1 MKKLIYIPILFSVV
15 FLISCKT
22 APKELDET
30 EILNPKSIIEVVAI
44 KYGTVDDEL
53 VLSATTVYLKR
64 NVVTASIPAFI
75 TNVRVKLGDAVN
87 KGDIL
92 FELESKERRA
102 LGSNMSKLDT
112 SLVNFGLIKIRAS
125 ASGIIST
132 LDKQQPGDYV
142 LEGTQLCT
150 ISESSDLAFQV
161 NVPYEFTSFAK
172 PGKTCV
178 IQLPDNTIHSAE
190 FTKSLTAM
198 NALAQTQTILAKV
211 KENLFLPENMIVKV
225 SIVKGS
231 TSNKQILPKTCILS
245 DEMMKEFWVMKLI
258 NDSTAVKIPVIIGNK
273 NTISSEVI
281 SPQFEPNDRII
292 SSGNY
297 GLADTAL
304 VKIVV
309 GKQ

>member
-1 MKKLIYIPILFSVV
+1 MKRFIYI
-15 FLISCKT
+15 FLIVSAFSLARCKT
-22 APKELDET
+22 APKELDEK
-30 EILNPKSIIEVVAI
+30 EIINPKSNVEVVGV

-64 NVVTASIPAFI
+64 NVVTATIPAFI
-75 TNVRVKLGDAVN
+75 TNVRVKLGDAIN

-92 FELESKERRA
+92 YELESKERRA
-102 LGSNMSKLDT
+102 LGSNISKLDT
-112 SLVNFGLIKIRAS
+112 SLVSFGLIKIRAS

-150 ISESSDLAFQV
+150 IAESSDLAFQV
-161 NVPYEFTSFAK
+161 NVPYEFASFAK

-178 IQLPDNTIHSAE
+178 IQLPDSSIHQAE
-190 FTKSLTAM
+190 FTKALTAM

-211 KENLFLPENMIVKV
+211 RENLFLPENMIVKV
-225 SIVKGS
+225 SMIKGT
-231 TSNKQILPKTCILS
+231 TSKKQILPKTCILS

-258 NDSTAVKIPVIIGNK
+258 NDSIAVKVPVVVGNK
-273 NTISSEVI
+273 NTINSEVI
-281 SPQFEPNDRII
+281 FPQFGPNDRII

-297 GLADTAL
+297 GLADTAS
-304 VKIVV
+304 VKIVD
-309 GKQ
+309 GK

>member
-1 MKKLIYIPILFSVV
+1 MKKLINTTILFNLV
-15 FLISCKT
+15 FLVACKT

-44 KYGTVDDEL
+44 RYGTVDDEL

-87 KGDIL
+87 KGDVL

-102 LGSNMSKLDT
+102 LGSTIAKLDT
-112 SLVNFGLIKIRAS
+112 SLINFGLIKIRAS
-125 ASGIIST
+125 ASGVIST
-132 LDKQQPGDYV
+132 LDKQQSGDYV

-150 ISESSDLAFQV
+150 IAESSDLAFQV
-161 NVPYEFTSFAK
+161 NVPYEFTSYAK
-172 PGKTCV
+172 PGRTCF
-178 IQLPDNTIHSAE
+178 IQLPDSTAHQAE
-190 FTKSLTAM
+190 FTKALTAM
-198 NALAQTQTILAKV
+198 NTLAQTQTILAKV

-258 NDSTAVKIPVIIGNK
+258 NDTTAIKIPIVIGNK
-273 NTISSEVI
+273 NTINSEVI
-281 SPQFEPNDRII
+281 SPQFKPNDRII

-304 VKIVV
+304 VKIAV